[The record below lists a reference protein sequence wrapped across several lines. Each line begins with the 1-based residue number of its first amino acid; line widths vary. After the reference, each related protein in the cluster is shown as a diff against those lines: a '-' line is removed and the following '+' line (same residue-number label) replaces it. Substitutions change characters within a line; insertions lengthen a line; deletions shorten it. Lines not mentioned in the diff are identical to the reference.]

1 MNLLINYIKGF
12 INRSGNYVA
21 LSTLISRILSF
32 LGAWIALQ
40 IIDSKELGVI
50 LFAFS
55 IIQFVIPLGG
65 FGLHQS
71 LVRYGALL
79 KTADEKNQLFSFVL
93 KKGIIGSVA
102 MIFLTILIGYFI
114 PFQFEQTYYYLIILS
129 TAIITNFVFEV
140 IKIQFRL
147 SHQNK
152 SFAISEIAFSIIQ
165 VVLIF
170 TLSYLFQGFGY
181 VISLITA
188 PLITSLLFIKSFT
201 FHKKVSLKI
210 MNFSFWKYGFFA
222 SLSNVVTQLLFI
234 VDILLIGYFLNSPE
248 LVTTYRYVSIIPFSL
263 LFLPR
268 IFMTTDFV
276 SFTENIYDKKYINNY
291 IKSYMSLFSILSVII
306 LVVSLFFSSEIL
318 NIFQKNYEDFS
329 SSFFILMIGVIGI
342 YMTRGLFGNLL
353 SSIGKAKLNYYITIS
368 ALALNILGNSYTI
381 PKYGLKGAAI
391 VTSILMWLTGVASLV
406 LFKIHYRE
414 LLLKKLQD

>member
-1 MNLLINYIKGF
+1 MNLLVNYIKGF

-21 LSTLISRILSF
+21 LSTLISRFLSF

-55 IIQFVIPLGG
+55 IIQFIIPLGG

-79 KTADEKNQLFSFVL
+79 KTTDEKNQLFSFVI
-93 KKGIIGSVA
+93 KKGVIASVTL
-102 MIFLTILIGYFI
+102 IFLIIVAGYFI
-114 PFQFEQTYYYLIILS
+114 PFQFDQTYYYLIILS
-129 TAIITNFVFEV
+129 TAITTNFVFEV

-147 SHQNK
+147 NHQNK
-152 SFAISEIAFSIIQ
+152 NFAKSEIVFSIIQ

-170 TLSYLFQGFGY
+170 TLSYLFQGLGY

-188 PLITSLLFIKSFT
+188 PLIASLLFMKSFT

-210 MNFSFWKYGFFA
+210 MNSSFWKYGFFA

-234 VDILLIGYFLNSPE
+234 VDILLIGYFLNNSE

-291 IKSYMSLFSILSVII
+291 IKSYMSLFSILSIII
-306 LVVSLFFSSEIL
+306 LIVSFLFSLEIL
-318 NIFQKNYEDFS
+318 KVFQKGYEDYS
-329 SSFFILMIGVIGI
+329 TSFLILMIGVIGI

-353 SSIGKAKLNYYITIS
+353 SSIGKAKLNYYIAIS
-368 ALALNILGNSYTI
+368 ALALNIIGNSYTI
-381 PKYGLKGAAI
+381 PEYGLKGAAI
-391 VTSILMWLTGVASLV
+391 ITSTLMWLTGVASGI
-406 LFKIHYRE
+406 LFKIHYRK
-414 LLLKKLQD
+414 LLLKKL

>member
-55 IIQFVIPLGG
+55 IIQFIIPLGG
-65 FGLHQS
+65 LGLHQS
-71 LVRYGALL
+71 LIRYGALL
-79 KTADEKNQLFSFVL
+79 KTTEEKNQLFSFVL
-93 KKGIIGSVA
+93 KKGIIGSVGL
-102 MIFLTILIGYFI
+102 IFLTIIGGYFI
-114 PFQFEQTYYYLIILS
+114 TFQFDETYYYLIILS

-147 SHQNK
+147 NHQNK
-152 SFAISEIAFSIIQ
+152 SFAKSEIAFSIIQ

-170 TLSYLFQGFGY
+170 TLSYLFQGLGY
-181 VISLITA
+181 VISLIIA
-188 PLITSLLFIKSFT
+188 PLIVSLFFITRFSFP
-201 FHKKVSLKI
+201 KKTSLKI
-210 MNFSFWKYGFFA
+210 MNFSFWRYGFFA

-276 SFTENIYDKKYINNY
+276 SFTENIYNKKYINNY
-291 IKSYMSLFSILSVII
+291 IKSYMLLFSILSITILII
-306 LVVSLFFSSEIL
+306 SLVFSSEIL
-318 NIFQKNYEDFS
+318 KIFQKGYEDFS
-329 SSFFILMIGVIGI
+329 TSFLILMIGVIGI
-342 YMTRGLFGNLL
+342 YVTRGLFGNLL
-353 SSIGKAKLNYYITIS
+353 SSIGKAKLNYYIAIS
-368 ALALNILGNSYTI
+368 ALALNIIGNSYTI
-381 PKYGLKGAAI
+381 SKYGLKGAAI
-391 VTSILMWLTGVASLV
+391 VTSILMWLTGIASWV
-406 LFKIHYRE
+406 LFKIHYRR
-414 LLLKKLQD
+414 LLLKELQN